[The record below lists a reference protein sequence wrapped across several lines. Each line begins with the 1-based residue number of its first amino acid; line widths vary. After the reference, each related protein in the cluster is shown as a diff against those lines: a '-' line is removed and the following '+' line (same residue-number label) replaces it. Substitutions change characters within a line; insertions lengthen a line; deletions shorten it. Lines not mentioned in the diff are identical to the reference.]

1 MGGSGVN
8 RTGRTSDTH
17 RSLAVVPDVAATRE
31 LARTARVFLDV
42 LAASWI
48 AVALLVDP
56 LLGARTREIELRLL
70 GLALIALARLLLMQ
84 PRISRHV
91 VLITIAVAASGSIGC
106 AAAIAVAQYG
116 NDAAAGLLAAVPV
129 LAGSFGLALIVLHRQ
144 WQLRHD
150 LYESRRLGRYR
161 LMLPIGHGGMND
173 VWLAWDEHRRREVAL
188 KLLRTPGT
196 AASTRER
203 FAREAEINKRVRSPH
218 TVRIYDFGVSDDG
231 FAYIAQEYLRGM
243 DLDAMVSGYG
253 PVEPRRAIHL
263 IRQACE
269 GLGAAHR
276 CGVIHRDIKP
286 ANLHCADEK
295 GAEDLVR
302 ILDFGV
308 ARRIDEDEPSLDGA
322 VIGTPAYMS
331 PEGFRAEGATP
342 ASDVYAL
349 GATFY
354 YAVTGVPPIDADSPA
369 AFKQAHQFAPVV
381 PPSLR
386 SSGVDVPRPIEKV
399 ILRCLAKAPADRYPD
414 AAALGAAI
422 DDATRALE
430 PWTRDD
436 AARWWH
442 QVRLGRIRIATK
454 PAEHTTDVEVV
465 GGRSR
470 RASRNVHG

>member
-8 RTGRTSDTH
+8 RSGRGTDTQ
-17 RSLAVVPDVAATRE
+17 RTLAVVPDVAATQE
-31 LARTARVFLDV
+31 LARTARLFLDV

-48 AVALLVDP
+48 AVALVVDP
-56 LLGARTREIELRLL
+56 LIGAELHDVELRVL
-70 GLALIALARLLLMQ
+70 GLLLIVLAR
-84 PRISRHV
+84 V
-91 VLITIAVAASGSIGC
+91 VLVRSSVGRRFVLAVITTAA
-106 AAAIAVAQYG
+106 AAAIAIAGSIAVTQHG
-116 NDAAAGLLAAVPV
+116 GDALAGLAAGLPIMI
-129 LAGSFGLALIVLHRQ
+129 GSFGLALIVLNRQ

-173 VWLAWDEHRRREVAL
+173 VWLAWDETRRREVAL

-218 TVRIYDFGVSDDG
+218 IVRIHDFGVSDDG

-243 DLDAMVSGYG
+243 DLDALVSGFG
-253 PVEPRRAIHL
+253 PVEPRRAIFL
-263 IRQACE
+263 MRQVCE

-286 ANLHCADEK
+286 ANIHCADEK

-308 ARRIDEDEPSLDGA
+308 ARRVDEDEPSQDGT

-331 PEGFRAEGATP
+331 PEAYRGEHSTP

-354 YAVTGVPPIDADSPA
+354 YAVTGAQAIDGDSPA
-369 AFKQAHQFAPVV
+369 GFRHAHQYAPVV

-386 SSGVDVPRPIEKV
+386 SGVDVPRGIEKV
-399 ILRCLAKAPADRYPD
+399 ILRCLAKSPHDRFQD

-422 DDATRALE
+422 DEASNALE

-442 QVRLGRIRIATK
+442 HMRLGRIRIPTRT
-454 PAEHTTDVEVV
+454 EHTTDVEVV
-465 GGRSR
+465 GRTK
-470 RASRNVHG
+470 RASRDVQG

>member
-8 RTGRTSDTH
+8 RTGRTTDTQ
-17 RSLAVVPDVAATRE
+17 RMLAVVPDVAATRE
-31 LARTARVFLDV
+31 LARTARLFLDV
-42 LAASWI
+42 LAVSWI
-48 AVALLVDP
+48 ALALLVDP
-56 LLGARTREIELRLL
+56 LLGAPTRELELRLL
-70 GLALIALARLLLMQ
+70 GLALIALARLVLMQ
-84 PRISRHV
+84 PRIGRRL
-91 VLITIAVAASGSIGC
+91 VLGVIAVAATGSIGF
-106 AAAIAVAQYG
+106 ATAIAMNQHG
-116 NDAAAGLLAAVPV
+116 SDALAGLIAAVPV
-129 LAGSFGLALIVLHRQ
+129 MAGSFGLALIVLHRQ

-173 VWLAWDEHRRREVAL
+173 VWLAWDETRRREVAL

-196 AASTRER
+196 ATSTRER

-218 TVRIYDFGVSDDG
+218 IVRIHDFGVSDDG

-243 DLDAMVSGYG
+243 DLDALVGG
-253 PVEPRRAIHL
+253 FGAIEPRRAIFL
-263 IRQACE
+263 MRQVCE
-269 GLGAAHR
+269 GLGAAHG

-286 ANLHCADEK
+286 ANIHCADEK

-308 ARRIDEDEPSLDGA
+308 ARRVAEDEPSQDGT

-331 PEGFRAEGATP
+331 PEAFRGEHTTP

-354 YAVTGVPPIDADSPA
+354 YAVTGAQAIDADSPA
-369 AFKQAHQFAPVV
+369 GFRHAHQYAPVV

-386 SSGVDVPRPIEKV
+386 AGVDVPRAIEKV

-414 AAALGAAI
+414 ATALGAAI
-422 DDATRALE
+422 DEAAKSLE

-442 QVRLGRIRIATK
+442 HMRLGRIRIPTRT
-454 PAEHTTDVEVV
+454 EHTTDVEVV
-465 GGRSR
+465 GRAR
-470 RASRNVHG
+470 RTSRNVHG